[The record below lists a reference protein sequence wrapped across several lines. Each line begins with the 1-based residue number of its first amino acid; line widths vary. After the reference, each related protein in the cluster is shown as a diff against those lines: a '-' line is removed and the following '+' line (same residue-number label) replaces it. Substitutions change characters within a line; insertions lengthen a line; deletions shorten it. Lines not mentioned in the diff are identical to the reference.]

1 MKLAYFTL
9 TGMSAACFL
18 CTCITAHVE
27 FFKISFFFSLFWPS
41 KFTARLQ
48 DINWQAD
55 ECNGLLYCRQHCGFW
70 RQELRLFSLKLR
82 LLTSRTA
89 AFYVTP
95 WLLTSKATG
104 FYHNIALKREIGIYW
119 VSLSG
124 KNSLAIQGNVIYSV
138 QLCVP
143 CGNLRIKTPTFAP
156 PSVSWLETR
165 PWRHIRLTRRDWTK
179 KTVTIDGFAGR
190 SWSQ

>member
-1 MKLAYFTL
+1 MLSF
-9 TGMSAACFL
+9 SRFL
-18 CTCITAHVE
+18 
-27 FFKISFFFSLFWPS
+27 SFFRFSDKS

-48 DINWQAD
+48 DINWLAD